1 MKRDRDYTM
10 ILTVILIA
18 TYVMLVAWGCTTEE
32 IPLTCEQEN
41 QIIQDRIDE
50 LKCGWGKLDKSTYKE
65 IVKLEQQLKE
75 CE

>member
-1 MKRDRDYTM
+1 MKRDRDYTL
-10 ILTVILIA
+10 ILTVFLLA
-18 TYVMLVAWGCTTEE
+18 TYVVLVAWGCTQEDM
-32 IPLTCEQEN
+32 PLTCEQEN

-50 LKCGWGKLDKSTYKE
+50 LKCGWDKPSHETYKE